1 MELIDLVNSVLIYLP
16 QFILLRWL
24 TILLGSL
31 TVTLS
36 PALLDLFISSD
47 ARICSAMAL
56 PLLEILLML
65 LSQFPLTFL

>member
-16 QFILLRWL
+16 QFILFRWL

-36 PALLDLFISSD
+36 PALLDSFLSSD